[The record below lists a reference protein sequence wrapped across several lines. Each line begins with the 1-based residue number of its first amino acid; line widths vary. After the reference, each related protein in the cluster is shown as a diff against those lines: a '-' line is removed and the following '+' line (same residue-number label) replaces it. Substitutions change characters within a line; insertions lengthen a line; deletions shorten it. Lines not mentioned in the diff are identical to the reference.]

1 MLYYI
6 YIILY
11 VHYIILHYIILYYI
25 ILCTYVCVYGYNPH
39 KSESATSVESNRST
53 SHKSTIPENSHGSW
67 KMYKSDLLKILIIFH
82 YWIYL
87 GKLYHIYWFTKL
99 SSSLF
104 FVQISPI
111 HSPSMVTSHPCSSRN
126 RFQRQLRLQPALAL
140 EARACLATILRIQV
154 LVSESRWSPVFSNS
168 SCSTLW

>member
-104 FVQISPI
+104 LCRFPLYI
-111 HSPSMVTSHPCSSRN
+111 HHLWWRRTPAAPGTASSASCGSNQRLPSKLEPASQRSSGSRSWSQN
-126 RFQRQLRLQPALAL
+126 PA
-140 EARACLATILRIQV
+140 EAQF
-154 LVSESRWSPVFSNS
+154 FSNS

>member
-1 MLYYI
+1 MLCYNIYI
-6 YIILY
+6 YIISYYLILY
-11 VHYIILHYIILYYI
+11 YITLHYIILYYI
-25 ILCTYVCVYGYNPH
+25 ILCTYVRVYGYNPH

-99 SSSLF
+99 
-104 FVQISPI
+104 
-111 HSPSMVTSHPCSSRN
+111 
-126 RFQRQLRLQPALAL
+126 
-140 EARACLATILRIQV
+140 
-154 LVSESRWSPVFSNS
+154 NS
-168 SCSTLW
+168 SWRRTPAAPGTASSATCGSNQRFCSKLEPASQRSSGGSRSWSQNPLAES